1 MSFSSEAKKEIR
13 RVVPSARHCREA
25 ALCALLGCA
34 GEFRQ
39 AEDGTLRLLLWSDN
53 GDLLGKCFTLL
64 QKTTNIRFTWHNPE
78 EKGEV
83 SVAVPSE
90 DIQQDNMAAATA
102 KATAAATAKATAEAV
117 QKVHALYAVPFEQR
131 MAKECCRKA
140 WLREMF
146 LCLGSVTDPSREYHM
161 EFACPCEQDAD
172 RLVKVLAS
180 LGIQARVTRRKK
192 NHVVYIKDS
201 AAIGDVLLMIGAHAA
216 YLELENALILKDMRN
231 SINRRVN
238 FETAN
243 IVKAVGAAQRQI
255 DDIRLLE
262 KKGVLKNLPDTL
274 RQIAEVRLEYPDATL
289 KELGA
294 HLNPPV
300 GKSGVNHRLRR
311 LSEIAAQSDVSGGE
325 L

>member
-1 MSFSSEAKKEIR
+1 MSFSSEAKKEILKIL
-13 RVVPSARHCREA
+13 PSARHCREA
-25 ALCALLGCA
+25 ALCALLGCT
-34 GEFRQ
+34 GTFRTD
-39 AEDGTLRLLLWSDN
+39 EDGVLHFLPVSENADI
-53 GDLLGKCFTLL
+53 LGKCFTLL
-64 QKTTNIRFTWHNPE
+64 SKATNIRFTWHDTRYDLP
-78 EKGEV
+78 
-83 SVAVPSE
+83 A
-90 DIQQDNMAAATA
+90 D
-102 KATAAATAKATAEAV
+102 AV
-117 QKVHALYAVPFEQR
+117 QKAYALYTVPFEER
-131 MAKECCRKA
+131 LAKECCRKA

-146 LCLGSVTDPSREYHM
+146 LCLGSVTDPAREYHM
-161 EFACPCEQDAD
+161 EFACPHETEAD

-201 AAIGDVLLMIGAHAA
+201 AAIGDVLLMIGAHTS

-262 KKGVLKNLPDTL
+262 KKGVLKHLPDTL

-311 LSEIAAQSDVSGGE
+311 LSEIAAQSDDSGGE